1 MLLDLVRRTT
11 SHCQNGRLGGAAC
24 SRLRHQRR
32 WERMSKSGVRVRAIA
47 KKELVEFVRDWRTI
61 LAILVIPLLMF
72 PLLFILF
79 PLLLAS
85 EAAELDALVVDVLVQ
100 GDDIPTDLGLMLNNS
115 SLNIT
120 YEPLP
125 TIEEL
130 SSPVG
135 DEERLRN
142 GTVDLILRLR
152 MNESIL
158 EYAVLYQSTSE
169 QSLEAR
175 SRTFDVLAGWE
186 ENETIR
192 RISDAGLDPEQTLD
206 PLQWDGEIS
215 QSDVATSGEQAGMA
229 LSLFIPLV
237 LSVWTFSSAI
247 QPSIDM
253 TAGERERGTLE
264 ALLGLPC
271 TRMELLLGKWL
282 AVATITGVGV
292 LLQVAGLLF
301 AIGYLATSDIIST
314 PSVSLTALLLL
325 CLAVLLFAIM
335 VVAFELALAMRSHSV
350 KEAGS
355 ILGPAV
361 LIILFPALFT
371 QVINLD
377 GIEAFWFAVPV
388 VNVLLA
394 LRELLMNRI
403 VFGHVVV
410 WLVSSSLYAL
420 GAAYYAARQ
429 FKREDIVTS
438 LS

>member
-1 MLLDLVRRTT
+1 MKTASRYRGGRR
-11 SHCQNGRLGGAAC
+11 GGADC
-24 SRLRHQRR
+24 SRRRHQGVV
-32 WERMSKSGVRVRAIA
+32 MMKSSVARIQTIA

-61 LAILVIPLLMF
+61 MAILVIPLLMF

-85 EAAELDALVVDVLVQ
+85 EAAELDAIEVEVIVQ
-100 GDDIPTDLGLMLNNS
+100 GSGVPEDLGIMLENA

-120 YEPLP
+120 YEPLTTMETLAEP
-125 TIEEL
+125 GE
-130 SSPVG
+130 
-135 DEERLRN
+135 DESRIRN
-142 GTVDLILRLR
+142 GSIDAVLRLR
-152 MNESIL
+152 MNDTVL
-158 EYAVLYQSTSE
+158 EYAVLYLSTSE
-169 QSLEAR
+169 QSNEAR
-175 SRTFDVLAGWE
+175 SRLFDTLATWE
-186 ENETIR
+186 QNETTR
-192 RISDAGLDPEQTLD
+192 RIDAAGLDAEETLN
-206 PLQWDGEIS
+206 PLRWNGEVAD
-215 QSDVATSGEQAGMA
+215 SDVATQGEQAGMA

-237 LSVWTFSSAI
+237 LAVWTFSSAI

-271 TRMELLLGKWL
+271 SRLELLMGKWL
-282 AVATITGVGV
+282 AVATITGAGV

-301 AIGYLATSDIIST
+301 AIGYLATSDVISA
-314 PSVSLTALLLL
+314 PSVSLTAVLFLV
-325 CLAVLLFAIM
+325 LAILLFAIM

-377 GIEAFWFAVPV
+377 GVEIYWFAIPV

-403 VFGHVVV
+403 VYSHVIV
-410 WLVSSSLYAL
+410 WVVSSTVYAL

>member
-1 MLLDLVRRTT
+1 M
-11 SHCQNGRLGGAAC
+11 
-24 SRLRHQRR
+24 SRA
-32 WERMSKSGVRVRAIA
+32 GVRIRAIA

-85 EAAELDALVVDVLVQ
+85 EAAELEAMSVDVLVQ
-100 GDDIPTDLGLMLNNS
+100 ADEIPSELSLLLNNS
-115 SLNIT
+115 TLNIT

-125 TIEEL
+125 LLDQL
-130 SSPVG
+130 SNPSGSETV
-135 DEERLRN
+135 LRN
-142 GTVDLILRLR
+142 GSYDVVVRLQT
-152 MNESIL
+152 NGTIV
-158 EYAVLYQSTSE
+158 EYAVLYLSTSE

-175 SRTFDVLAGWE
+175 SRTFEVLLTWE
-186 ENETIR
+186 ENETVR
-192 RISDAGLDPEQTLD
+192 RIDAAGLDADETLD
-206 PLQWDGEIS
+206 PLRWNGDVS
-215 QSDVATSGEQAGMA
+215 QSDVATQGEQAGMA

-237 LSVWTFSSAI
+237 LAVWTFSSAI

-271 TRMELLLGKWL
+271 SRMELLFGKWL
-282 AVATITGVGV
+282 AVATITGAGV

-301 AIGYLATSDIIST
+301 AIGYLATSDVISA
-314 PSVSLTALLLL
+314 PSVSLTALVFL

-377 GIEAFWFAVPV
+377 GIETFWFAIPV

-403 VFGHVVV
+403 VYSHVLV
-410 WLVSSSLYAL
+410 WLLSSTFYAL
-420 GAAYYAARQ
+420 AAAYYAARQ

>member
-1 MLLDLVRRTT
+1 M
-11 SHCQNGRLGGAAC
+11 
-24 SRLRHQRR
+24 
-32 WERMSKSGVRVRAIA
+32 MKSSVARIQTIA

-61 LAILVIPLLMF
+61 MAILVIPLLMF

-85 EAAELDALVVDVLVQ
+85 EAAELDAIEVEVIVQ
-100 GDDIPTDLGLMLNNS
+100 GSGVPEDLGIMLENA

-120 YEPLP
+120 YEPLATMETLAEP
-125 TIEEL
+125 GE
-130 SSPVG
+130 
-135 DEERLRN
+135 DESRIRN
-142 GTVDLILRLR
+142 GSIDAVLRLR
-152 MNESIL
+152 MNDTVL
-158 EYAVLYQSTSE
+158 EYAVLYLSTSE
-169 QSLEAR
+169 QSNEAR
-175 SRTFDVLAGWE
+175 SRLFDTLATWE
-186 ENETIR
+186 QNETTR
-192 RISDAGLDPEQTLD
+192 RIDAAGLDAEETLN
-206 PLQWDGEIS
+206 PLRWNGEVTD
-215 QSDVATSGEQAGMA
+215 SDVATQGEQAGMA

-237 LSVWTFSSAI
+237 LAVWTFSSAI

-271 TRMELLLGKWL
+271 SRLELLMGKWL
-282 AVATITGVGV
+282 AVATITGAGV

-301 AIGYLATSDIIST
+301 AIGYLATSDVISA
-314 PSVSLTALLLL
+314 PSVSLTAVLFLV
-325 CLAVLLFAIM
+325 LAILLFAIM

-377 GIEAFWFAVPV
+377 GVEIYWFAIPV

-403 VFGHVVV
+403 VYSHVIV
-410 WLVSSSLYAL
+410 WVVSSTFYAL

>member
-1 MLLDLVRRTT
+1 M
-11 SHCQNGRLGGAAC
+11 
-24 SRLRHQRR
+24 SRA
-32 WERMSKSGVRVRAIA
+32 GVRIRAIA

-85 EAAELDALVVDVLVQ
+85 EAAELEAMSVDVLVQ
-100 GDDIPTDLGLMLNNS
+100 ADEIPSELGLLLNNS
-115 SLNIT
+115 TLNIT

-125 TIEEL
+125 LLDQL
-130 SSPVG
+130 SNPSGSETV
-135 DEERLRN
+135 LRN
-142 GTVDLILRLR
+142 GSYDVVVRLQT
-152 MNESIL
+152 NGTIV
-158 EYAVLYQSTSE
+158 EYAVLYLSTSE

-175 SRTFDVLAGWE
+175 SRTFEVLLTWE
-186 ENETIR
+186 ENETVR
-192 RISDAGLDPEQTLD
+192 RIDAAGLDADETLD
-206 PLQWDGEIS
+206 PLRWNGDVS
-215 QSDVATSGEQAGMA
+215 QSDVATQGEQAGMA

-237 LSVWTFSSAI
+237 LAVWTFSSAI

-271 TRMELLLGKWL
+271 SRMELLFGKWL
-282 AVATITGVGV
+282 AVATITGAGV

-301 AIGYLATSDIIST
+301 AIGYLATSDVISA
-314 PSVSLTALLLL
+314 PSVSLTALVFL

-377 GIEAFWFAVPV
+377 GIETFWFAIPV

-403 VFGHVVV
+403 VYSHVLV
-410 WLVSSSLYAL
+410 WLLSSTFYAL
-420 GAAYYAARQ
+420 AAAYYAARQ